1 VGGGLPSV
9 NIVIGAEVFLCMT
22 ELVFG
27 AGQSLGVWNVVTTI
41 DMELDWSIKVGVSYL
56 FR

>member
-1 VGGGLPSV
+1 MSSV

-41 DMELDWSIKVGVSYL
+41 DMELDWSIKVEVSYL